1 MGVVVNNPAIGI
13 DFGTSNSTVGY
24 SGQGSYSLV
33 RFEGDNP
40 NIPSAIFFDLDDGTV
55 LFGRS
60 AAQSHIDGH
69 RGRFMRS
76 MKSVLGSSLM
86 EEKTRIGPQSVTFTS
101 IIGLFIGHLK
111 RVAETHLGHG
121 IDRGVFGRPVFFV
134 DGDEAADRAAA
145 AALEASARRQGFKEI
160 QFQYEPI
167 AAALDYERTCTREEL
182 AIVVDVGGGTAD
194 FSVIR
199 VSPNGVGRAFRT
211 QDVLA
216 SHGVHIG
223 GTDFDRALSLQS
235 VMPQLGFRSQI
246 AGVFDS
252 RQLRHVPNHFFIEL
266 ATWHKINQQYDAR
279 NIAAARSV
287 ARTALEPEK
296 LEMLVKVL
304 ENQQGH
310 EIANRVEKAKIDL
323 TFAETTQAAIP
334 IGAQTRNFA
343 VRRDELD
350 RAIGQMVTKLMSAL
364 GETIRLAGVSSHDI
378 EAAFLT
384 GGSTDIPL
392 IRNSLVRLLPSAKVI
407 EGDRFGSVGIGLA
420 IDASRRFA

>member
-1 MGVVVNNPAIGI
+1 MNNPAIGI

-24 SGQGSYSLV
+24 ADRSSYSLV

-60 AAQSHIDGH
+60 AAQRHIDGH

-86 EEKTRIGPQSVTFTS
+86 DGKVELARQSVSFAN

-111 RVAETHLGHG
+111 SVAETHLGQT

-134 DGDEAADRAAA
+134 DADEAADRAAA

-194 FSVIR
+194 SRSFAYRQAAFGQVF
-199 VSPNGVGRAFRT
+199 RA

-223 GTDFDRALSLQS
+223 GADFDRALSLQS
-235 VMPQLGFRSQI
+235 VMPQLGYRSQI
-246 AGVFDS
+246 AGVFNS

-266 ATWHKINQQYDAR
+266 ATWHKINQQYDAQEYCCGKVR
-279 NIAAARSV
+279 CANGPRAGETR
-287 ARTALEPEK
+287 R
-296 LEMLVKVL
+296 LVKVL

-310 EIANRVEKAKIDL
+310 DIANRVEKAKIDL
-323 TFAETTQAAIP
+323 SSAETTQAAIP
-334 IGAQTRNFA
+334 IGA
-343 VRRDELD
+343 
-350 RAIGQMVTKLMSAL
+350 
-364 GETIRLAGVSSHDI
+364 
-378 EAAFLT
+378 
-384 GGSTDIPL
+384 L
-392 IRNSLVRLLPSAKVI
+392 I
-407 EGDRFGSVGIGLA
+407 
-420 IDASRRFA
+420 

>member
-24 SGQGSYSLV
+24 ADRGSYSLV
-33 RFEGDNP
+33 HFEGNNP
-40 NIPSAIFFDLDDGTV
+40 NIPSAIFFDLDDGAV

-60 AAQSHIDGH
+60 AAQRHIDGH
-69 RGRFMRS
+69 PGA
-76 MKSVLGSSLM
+76 VH
-86 EEKTRIGPQSVTFTS
+86 EIDEKRPRQFAHAGKDRIGRQSVPFAN
-101 IIGLFIGHLK
+101 IIGMFIGHLK
-111 RVAETHLGHG
+111 SVAEAQLGRT

-182 AIVVDVGGGTAD
+182 AIVVDVGSGSAD

-199 VSPNGVGRAFRT
+199 VSPAGVGKAFRN

-252 RQLRHVPNHFFIEL
+252 RQLRHVPNHFFVEL
-266 ATWHKINQQYDAR
+266 ATWHKINQQYDCQEYCCGKVRCANGAR
-279 NIAAARSV
+279 AGEARAARQS
-287 ARTALEPEK
+287 P
-296 LEMLVKVL
+296 
-304 ENQQGH
+304 
-310 EIANRVEKAKIDL
+310 
-323 TFAETTQAAIP
+323 
-334 IGAQTRNFA
+334 
-343 VRRDELD
+343 
-350 RAIGQMVTKLMSAL
+350 
-364 GETIRLAGVSSHDI
+364 
-378 EAAFLT
+378 
-384 GGSTDIPL
+384 
-392 IRNSLVRLLPSAKVI
+392 
-407 EGDRFGSVGIGLA
+407 
-420 IDASRRFA
+420 